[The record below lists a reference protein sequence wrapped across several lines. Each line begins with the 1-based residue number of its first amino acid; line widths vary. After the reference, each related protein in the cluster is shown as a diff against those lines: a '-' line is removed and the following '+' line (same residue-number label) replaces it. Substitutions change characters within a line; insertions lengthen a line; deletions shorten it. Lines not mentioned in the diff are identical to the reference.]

1 MAFLVIPLT
10 SLKVQK
16 HFFRTLKG
24 RLSVK
29 DIVPKVPVALK
40 LAWPFLIKNENEVNY
55 NESIISTI
63 EFVMVEKNSK
73 P

>member
-1 MAFLVIPLT
+1 MTFLVIPLT

-16 HFFRTLKG
+16 HFFRTLKR

-29 DIVPKVPVALK
+29 DIVLKVPVALK
-40 LAWPFLIKNENEVNY
+40 LVWPFLIKNENEVNY

-63 EFVMVEKNSK
+63 EFVMV
-73 P
+73 